1 MKQATKDKKKYNYRS
16 KSKNYKIENDILY
29 FTGLAGKN
37 NCKLRISY
45 LNEKNNIL
53 TLAHSNNG
61 HIGINRTIAKIKE
74 LDYFWDFLSE
84 DAKDYIDSCPQ
95 CIMAK
100 KGTLIKPK
108 AKDIITKG
116 PLERLVADRWELDEK
131 LKTIPGFN
139 WIIDLIDHF
148 SKFIMSIPIKNNKT
162 NNILF
167 CLKEFFNYIGKS
179 LIFQSDNGSEYNN
192 AIIKNFLE
200 SNNVKHL
207 FSSPQ
212 HPKSNGVIE
221 VVHKEV
227 RKSIFSNI
235 NQIVDEISFRNIIL

>member
-1 MKQATKDKKKYNYRS
+1 MYNDK
-16 KSKNYKIENDILY
+16 
-29 FTGLAGKN
+29 TGNA
-37 NCKLRISY
+37 
-45 LNEKNNIL
+45 
-53 TLAHSNNG
+53 
-61 HIGINRTIAKIKE
+61 
-74 LDYFWDFLSE
+74 
-84 DAKDYIDSCPQ
+84 
-95 CIMAK
+95 
-100 KGTLIKPK
+100 IKPK
-108 AKDIITKG
+108 AKVIITKG
-116 PLERLVADRWELDEK
+116 PLERLVADRWELDEE
-131 LKTIPGFN
+131 LKTITGFN

-200 SNNVKHL
+200 SNNVKHI

-212 HPKSNGVIE
+212 HPKSNGVVE